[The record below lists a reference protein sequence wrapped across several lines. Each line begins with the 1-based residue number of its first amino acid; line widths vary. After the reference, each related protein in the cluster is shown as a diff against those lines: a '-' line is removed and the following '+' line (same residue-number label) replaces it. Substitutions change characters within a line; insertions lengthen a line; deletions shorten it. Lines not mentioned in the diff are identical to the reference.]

1 MIAQLVCVLLL
12 VIFYLLQTAIFSQM
26 PLISGT
32 ADLILLFFAAWTLQE
47 RIKYRWIWVVIGGL
61 AISAISAM
69 PFYAPLIGYAG
80 VYAIARLLQRKVWQ
94 APILAM
100 FIVTLVGTLF
110 QHAVYIVALQVSGA
124 PISWGDSLDN
134 IILPSVLLNLLFAL
148 PMYALVNDVVGRL
161 FPLEVEP

>member
-80 VYAIARLLQRKVWQ
+80 VYGIARLLQRKVWQ

>member
-12 VIFYLLQTAIFSQM
+12 VIFFLLQTAIFSQM

-80 VYAIARLLQRKVWQ
+80 VYGIARLLQRKVWQ

-124 PISWGDSLDN
+124 PISWGDSLDS

>member
-1 MIAQLVCVLLL
+1 MIAQLVGLLLL
-12 VIFYLLQTAIFSQM
+12 VIFYMLQMAIFSQM
-26 PLISGT
+26 PLISGA

-47 RIKYRWIWVVIGGL
+47 RVKYRWLWVAIGGL

-80 VYAIARLLQRKVWQ
+80 VYGISKILQRKVWQ

-110 QHAVYIVALQVSGA
+110 QQAVYVLALQVSGA
-124 PISWGDSLDN
+124 PISWGVSLN
-134 IILPSVLLNLLFAL
+134 SVILPSILLNLLFAL

-161 FPLEVEP
+161 YPLEVEP